1 MLLPPNS
8 DKKPLLNNIV
18 VENDYPEFPNVSSG
32 PEGSGS
38 TSPLTSGVVEDK
50 HHMDEIIPSNHSN
63 RTIILCFDGTGD
75 QFDEDVRI
83 IIFKGYAPS
92 LLVLIFQELQYRSV
106 LLHAEEGQQIRADGL
121 LPGTPVDL
129 GNPRQ
134 LILC

>member
-1 MLLPPNS
+1 MLLSPNC

-38 TSPLTSGVVEDK
+38 GSPLPSGVEDK
-50 HHMDEIIPSNHSN
+50 YHMDDIIPPKHGN

-83 IIFKGYAPS
+83 IF
-92 LLVLIFQELQYRSV
+92 V
-106 LLHAEEGQQIRADGL
+106 
-121 LPGTPVDL
+121 
-129 GNPRQ
+129 
-134 LILC
+134 